1 MEENQKKIILKT
13 YRFVMAEHIVEYLN
27 QFAKKHQHDG
37 CKDFKENWQK
47 WIEDEDVKP
56 LINEEIKRL
65 RNDGFEGDVID
76 KMFKSARYYYRNK
89 SNNTE
94 DTKEKKDRKKY
105 ETVDKSILENIDQHI
120 HDQINKHVKKTKD
133 NEDISISKV
142 SPAESFTIYLNEN
155 KKTLLKE
162 LQTNE
167 QAISRTD
174 VEDLINKYKKIYK
187 NRFYNI
193 RVSLN
198 TVCE

>member
-1 MEENQKKIILKT
+1 
-13 YRFVMAEHIVEYLN
+13 MAEHIVEYLN
-27 QFAKKHQHDG
+27 QFANKHQHDG
-37 CKDFKENWQK
+37 RKDFKENWQK
-47 WIEDEDVKP
+47 WIEDEDIKP
-56 LINEEIKRL
+56 LMNEEIKRL
-65 RNDGFEGDVID
+65 RNDGFEGDVLD

-89 SNNTE
+89 SSNTE
-94 DTKEKKDRKKY
+94 DNKEKKDRKKY

-133 NEDISISKV
+133 NEDISISKA
-142 SPAESFTIYLNEN
+142 SPAESFTVYLNEN
-155 KKTLLKE
+155 KKTLLRE